1 MGKRGSPQR
10 GRSDVFQPEKP
21 VRAQT
26 VLPPGDPV
34 RKQYE
39 ELVAALGVSGA
50 EILREGIKKLHGE
63 RFGSQTLQEAS

>member
-1 MGKRGSPQR
+1 MARQGTQQR
-10 GRSDVFQPEKP
+10 GRSDVFQPSKS

-50 EILREGIKKLHGE
+50 EVLREGIKKLHRE
-63 RFGSQTLQEAS
+63 HFGTPALKEAG